1 MERYSCYGY
10 SMMKF
15 SLGFE
20 MVGKLFL
27 FVYFVEAIQ
36 LSKPTEIWKRFKD
49 SVFVKL
55 VSFEV
60 HTISDKN
67 YGKNCYLNNF
77 FSPPFPC

>member
-1 MERYSCYGY
+1 
-10 SMMKF
+10 MMKF

-67 YGKNCYLNNF
+67 
-77 FSPPFPC
+77 